1 MTEAC
6 GGISFNPMKKT
17 VFWPSLLLVVV
28 LSLMP
33 VDYLPAQVFSIWD
46 KTQHALG
53 FALLTWFGL
62 QAYPNR
68 RWRVMTG
75 LLLIGAGIE
84 VAQAATGWR
93 YGEWLDLQADGVGIL
108 ASAGLWL
115 LWARRSSAA
124 TAQ

>member
-1 MTEAC
+1 M
-6 GGISFNPMKKT
+6 NKT
-17 VFWPSLLLVVV
+17 VFWPSLLLLVV
-28 LSLMP
+28 LSLLP

-53 FALLTWFGL
+53 FAVLAWFGQ

-68 RWRVMTG
+68 RWRVMSG

-93 YGEWLDLQADGVGIL
+93 YGEWLDLLADGVGIR
-108 ASAGLWL
+108 ASAGLWW
-115 LWARRSSAA
+115 LWARRSSGA